1 MEVTEYEVIFRDM
14 TCEHN
19 EEADNIIESS
29 HGVSIISDD
38 TDDSDVLV
46 LYYFQEQAR

>member
-1 MEVTEYEVIFRDM
+1 MLIFRDM

-38 TDDSDVLV
+38 TDDCDVLA
-46 LYYFQEQAR
+46 LNHFQEQAR